1 MIVRVSNPNKNH
13 LREREEKE
21 RHVFDI
27 FSLPRIFLLC
37 YSRYSFLVNTKKK
50 RERIYDEEEDE
61 DENDFLFFLFVFFL
75 GAHSLSRGGFLKFH
89 SHVSSLVKMSQWSK

>member
-1 MIVRVSNPNKNH
+1 MFST
-13 LREREEKE
+13 
-21 RHVFDI
+21 

-37 YSRYSFLVNTKKK
+37 YSRYSFLVNTKKRK
-50 RERIYDEEEDE
+50 RIYDEEEDE
-61 DENDFLFFLFVFFL
+61 DENDFLFVFFL